1 MRNEKPGG
9 HGERSVAVGTLDMA
23 VWDAVAKIA
32 GKPLYRLLAERYGDG
47 RVDETVFVYAAGGYY
62 YPGKDQAQLQEE
74 MKGYLGR
81 GYTVEGADLAK
92 DFLAK
97 KGMSERHLEIVW
109 DAIALHTTA
118 EIPSRKCS
126 EVALCQ
132 LGIAADLGIAPP
144 DVISDE
150 TVDEVLAAYPWLE
163 MHQSL
168 PTALVGLFH
177 KNPKAASSNAVAE
190 ACEQRVS
197 GFKRFNLCDRF
208 DRHACAKE
216 RRDQAMRLT
225 VNGINL
231 NVPQAG
237 SGEREL
243 RRNGKDLQVCP
254 SP

>member
-1 MRNEKPGG
+1 MPTTNLGASHAPTPPDSELCNAAIEYARTVSDPFLFHHVMRSAIFADSIGR
-9 HGERSVAVGTLDMA
+9 RSGMKFDREVLCASAVLHDLGLT
-23 VWDAVAKIA
+23 KIA
-32 GKPLYRLLAERYGDG
+32 PVQMRFEI
-47 RVDETVFVYAAGGYY
+47 
-62 YPGKDQAQLQEE
+62 
-74 MKGYLGR
+74 
-81 GYTVEGADLAK
+81 EGADLAN

-118 EIPSRKCS
+118 EIPSRKRS

-132 LGIAADLGIAPP
+132 LGIAADLGLAPP

-163 MHQSL
+163 MHESL

-197 GFKRFNLCDRF
+197 GFRRFNLCDRLI
-208 DRHACAKE
+208 DTHA
-216 RRDQAMRLT
+216 
-225 VNGINL
+225 
-231 NVPQAG
+231 
-237 SGEREL
+237 
-243 RRNGKDLQVCP
+243 RRNKKCP
-254 SP
+254 FP